1 MIGITRRRGLFLYFS
16 LSLILGG
23 CLLVASSW
31 AKRHG
36 MVSRLTADTFQL
48 SAWCLFLAPM
58 LYFSRTN
65 AGSPSIRRAAL
76 LSFLVMIVWRS
87 IDISDEIPALDHFP
101 MIGRHSRFQ
110 SGMQQ
115 VFTVLTGASLLYV
128 VMLFYE
134 ELAAGTARE
143 RESNSRFH
151 NLFDNMPT
159 VCFTFDRAGH
169 ILSWNRTAEVLY
181 GYTAAEAVGASA
193 LDILVTPESLDATR
207 DMIDEVFAGRSVS
220 GTEWYDRDKS
230 GQLGCR
236 LRSAF
241 PLLRDDG
248 RVECGVSMSVDI
260 TDRRKAE
267 ADLAQSRHERELIAD
282 NVPALLAHI
291 DSNLRYRFVNP
302 RYSEWFGRP
311 AEEII
316 GMHPRDLL
324 GEAGYARALPHF
336 DAALR
341 GVSQEYENVIHRSDG
356 STSYTHV
363 SLVPDHDDQGE
374 VVGFY
379 VMVKDVTQQKLAEND
394 AENER
399 MLLRR
404 LLDLQ
409 ERERQTI
416 THDIHDGIVQF
427 VVGAQMQVES
437 CEATL
442 DPLDRA
448 TAAKLS
454 QASIHLR
461 EAVREGRRLISG
473 LRPPIID
480 ESGLVAAIEHLIG
493 DLSRHEGSNV
503 EFEHSDIDRKLPAFL
518 ETALFRIVQE
528 ALTNVARHSGS
539 RNALVELRR
548 AGETILLDISDD
560 GRGFD
565 RGTVAPGRF
574 GLRGIEERARLFG
587 GRARIDSSAGKGT
600 RIHVEMPYELNDFAS
615 PPRSVAAF
623 AIDNLAS

>member
-1 MIGITRRRGLFLYFS
+1 MIGITRRRGLFRYFG
-16 LSLILGG
+16 LAFILGG
-23 CLLVASSW
+23 CLLVVSAW
-31 AKRHG
+31 AKRRG
-36 MVSRLTADTFQL
+36 IVSHLTEDSLQL
-48 SAWCLFLAPM
+48 ISWCLFLAPM
-58 LYFSRTN
+58 LIFARSSL
-65 AGSPSIRRAAL
+65 GSPSIRRAAL
-76 LSFLVMIVWRS
+76 ASFLVMLVWRW
-87 IDISDEIPALDHFP
+87 IDIADEVPVLDHIP
-101 MIGRHSRFQ
+101 LIGRHSRFQ

-115 VFTVLTGASLLYV
+115 AFTVLTGASLLYV
-128 VMLFYE
+128 VMLFYD

-143 RESNSRFH
+143 RESNARFH

-159 VCFTFDRAGH
+159 VCFTFDRAGK
-169 ILSWNRTAEVLY
+169 ILSWNRAAEDLY

-193 LDILVTPESLDATR
+193 LSILVTPETLDATR
-207 DMIDEVFAGRSVS
+207 HMIGEVFVGRSMS
-220 GTEWYDRDKS
+220 GTQWYDRDKN

-248 RVECGVSMSVDI
+248 CVECGVSMSVDI

-291 DSNLRYRFVNP
+291 DSTLRYRFVNP
-302 RYSEWFGRP
+302 RYSEWFGRTSQ
-311 AEEII
+311 EIV

-336 DAALR
+336 DAVLC
-341 GVSQEYENVIHRSDG
+341 GVAQEYENEITRSDG
-356 STSYTHV
+356 RTNYTHV
-363 SLVPDHDDQGE
+363 NLVPDHDDQGN

-379 VMVKDVTQQKLAEND
+379 VMVKDVTQQKLAEHE

-399 MLLRR
+399 VLLRR

-409 ERERQTI
+409 ERERQTV
-416 THDIHDGIVQF
+416 THDIHDGIVQY

-442 DPLDRA
+442 DPLDQA

-454 QASIHLR
+454 QASTHLR

-480 ESGLVAAIEHLIG
+480 EAGLVAAIEHLIG
-493 DLSRHEGSNV
+493 DLSRHEGSRV
-503 EFEHSDIDRKLPAFL
+503 EFEHNDIDRELPAFL

-528 ALTNVARHSGS
+528 ALTNIARHSGS
-539 RNALVELRR
+539 QNALVELHRTP
-548 AGETILLDISDD
+548 ATILLDISDD

-565 RGTVAPGRF
+565 REAVAPGRF

-587 GRARIDSSAGKGT
+587 GQAKIDSAPGKGT
-600 RIHVEMPYELNDFAS
+600 RIHVEMPFDVNDRAAPWS
-615 PPRSVAAF
+615 AAAF
-623 AIDNLAS
+623 ATDNLAS